1 MTTPT
6 EPDYFKAALKAD
18 EQFSI
23 DSNAKY
29 AKFDYEKGLLLNSNL
44 IKDKTFK
51 EYNEPVQPFSINLFD
66 KLTTY
71 VPVISPVWYKD
82 FARAGFCNTDDVN
95 SFVNMDANG
104 NPWFII
110 ETPKVVKP
118 IEKEPVVISH
128 VLNTVDDLC
137 NNTIPAKFC
146 LITGTK
152 QVYQMLSELEYKQYR
167 QSQFAKGNPVVESI
181 FDKADQIWV
190 KISM

>member
-1 MTTPT
+1 
-6 EPDYFKAALKAD
+6 
-18 EQFSI
+18 
-23 DSNAKY
+23 
-29 AKFDYEKGLLLNSNL
+29 
-44 IKDKTFK
+44 
-51 EYNEPVQPFSINLFD
+51 
-66 KLTTY
+66 
-71 VPVISPVWYKD
+71 
-82 FARAGFCNTDDVN
+82 
-95 SFVNMDANG
+95 MDANG

-110 ETPKVVKP
+110 ETPKMVKP

-146 LITGTK
+146 LITDTK

-181 FDKADQIWV
+181 IDKADQIWV